1 MRYLFSS
8 SNLNELRIFLR
19 QRCLFAF
26 DFDGTLAKIVDSRHE
41 AGLQLRTAELIRQLN
56 SKADVAVISGRGLLD
71 LKQRMSGD
79 IKYLVGNHG
88 AEGPLGSSATLNRA
102 SEISRNWIE
111 MLRTTFS
118 EKGASWIRSN
128 LLLSGLKKLPLDPKG
143 IQIEDKNYTVSVH
156 YRACKQREVAREI
169 LIHLTQQLN
178 PKPRLVFGKWVIN
191 LIPSFLPH
199 KGDCLLDLLK
209 RTGLKSGFY
218 IGDDDT
224 DEDVF
229 GLNQGLTRPRE
240 GIEAKSRRVF
250 TVRVGKKAHSA
261 ALFYLKRQ
269 SEINRL
275 LEFLLKYGT

>member
-8 SNLNELRIFLR
+8 KSRNELRIFIR

-41 AGLQLRTAELIRQLN
+41 AGLQLRTAELISQLS
-56 SKADVAVISGRGLLD
+56 SKADVAVISGRGFSD
-71 LKQRMSGD
+71 LKKRMRGD
-79 IKYLVGNHG
+79 IKYLFGNHG
-88 AEGPLGSSATLNRA
+88 AEGSQGGTATLAMA
-102 SEISRNWIE
+102 SEVS
-111 MLRTTFS
+111 
-118 EKGASWIRSN
+118 KSWIQTLKAAFPQKETGLVRLSLLPGSDQPN
-128 LLLSGLKKLPLDPKG
+128 LDLKG

-156 YRACKQREVAREI
+156 YRACKQRWLARK
-169 LIHLTQQLN
+169 LLVNFVQRLN
-178 PKPRLVFGKWVIN
+178 PKPRLVLGKWVIN

-229 GLNQGLTRPRE
+229 TLTQGLTQPWKGAE
-240 GIEAKSRRVF
+240 VKGRRIF
-250 TVRVGKKAHSA
+250 TVRVGKKTQSG

-275 LEFLLKYGT
+275 LEFLLKHGT